1 MLYGIDSEWH
11 YIIRCFFA
19 LQSPI
24 MPHLSKVCTPN
35 FTMELDVTRVFIGR
49 SRGGAGA
56 RPPLQDSILSFSH
69 TFSLKS
75 AHVGGQN
82 PPQNGSTPPPTENP
96 GSGPGIVNIFIYYFS
111 LANFMLNYIL
121 KIILVSEC

>member
-1 MLYGIDSEWH
+1 MRSIYFVNGVIMLYGIDSEWH

-49 SRGGAGA
+49 SRGVLVHAPPTGPNSFIFAYIFTEKCPRW
-56 RPPLQDSILSFSH
+56 RPKSPPKWVHAPLQKILDPA
-69 TFSLKS
+69 L
-75 AHVGGQN
+75 VLL
-82 PPQNGSTPPPTENP
+82 
-96 GSGPGIVNIFIYYFS
+96 IYLFIIS
-111 LANFMLNYIL
+111 VLPI
-121 KIILVSEC
+121 SC